1 MTEQFLD
8 TGFGPKGEEP
18 VTATN
23 ATIALPNSN
32 KGVEKLKRQ
41 QSEAKVIM
49 TILTPILTENS
60 DNAKDKHHY
69 SSPNGGDLATRV
81 DKKQSAA

>member
-8 TGFGPKGEEP
+8 TGFGAKGEEP

-23 ATIALPNSN
+23 ATLALPNSN

-41 QSEAKVIM
+41 QSEAKGM

-69 SSPNGGDLATRV
+69 SSPNGGNLATRV